1 MKLAE
6 TASKSSFL
14 VLVIVFVVWFLPE
27 FSSVP
32 ATGNLFEK
40 LLLTTPVVLALRIS
54 VVFIALGIVC
64 FLVALFWKQIAIL
77 KIGSAGIEFG
87 RFAET
92 SSKADAELAAKDAI
106 IRNLEAEVQALR
118 RSLKDLSEVVIPT
131 QEDEKDE

>member
-1 MKLAE
+1 M
-6 TASKSSFL
+6 
-14 VLVIVFVVWFLPE
+14 
-27 FSSVP
+27 P

-54 VVFIALGIVC
+54 VVFIALGIAC
-64 FLVALFWKQIAIL
+64 FFVALFWKQIAIL